1 MNKQKKMNE
10 EFLDRWNIA
19 AAIEEI
25 PMDALFPEVRIVS
38 DPSGKC
44 DYTFG
49 IIMNERRYNKS
60 VSGDKRKCNLCDA
73 VDFAT
78 LNPKLNLLPN
88 EDILDFIVVP
98 NKFPI
103 VQGFSI
109 AISKE
114 ERPIYTTNDLTNFV
128 KEFSAI
134 KDIGSKYGLKIFH
147 NSEGFGATI
156 PWHEHWHLTTFSEA
170 YKIAGATY
178 GQDAAEKKKVK
189 GKEGISIMPEF
200 PFAHLIFTDNDPE
213 KISRF
218 LGNAHE
224 EMGGIILRGVI
235 PHTISEGIDGTLVV
249 IGKGYQDR
257 CRSSAEVAG
266 HIIVNKEDYLN
277 TDFDY
282 CMKEIGKIIPKKEH
296 LKLESFI

>member
-1 MNKQKKMNE
+1 M
-10 EFLDRWNIA
+10 
-19 AAIEEI
+19 
-25 PMDALFPEVRIVS
+25 VR
-38 DPSGKC
+38 DLSGKC
-44 DYTFG
+44 GYTFG
-49 IIMNERRYNKS
+49 VIMNEFRYSKDTGNQS
-60 VSGDKRKCNLCDA
+60 SNKRKCNLCDA

-103 VQGFSI
+103 VQGFSL

-114 ERPIYTTNDLTNFV
+114 ERPIYTTNNLTKFV

-224 EMGGIILRGVI
+224 EMGGNHLEGVI

-266 HIIVNKEDYLN
+266 HIIVKDKEDYLN

>member
-1 MNKQKKMNE
+1 MNE

-19 AAIEEI
+19 ATIEEI
-25 PMDALFPEVRIVS
+25 PLEARFPEVRIIK

-49 IIMNERRYNKS
+49 IIMNELRYNNNI
-60 VSGDKRKCNLCDA
+60 SGGKGKCNLCDA
-73 VDFAT
+73 VEFAT
-78 LNPKLNLLPN
+78 LKPQINLLPD

-109 AISKE
+109 AITKE
-114 ERPIYTTNDLTNFV
+114 ERPVYTTNNLTNFV
-128 KEFSAI
+128 KEFLAI
-134 KDIGSKYGLKIFH
+134 KDICSKYGLKVFH

-156 PWHEHWHLTTFSEA
+156 PWHEHWHLATFEEG
-170 YKIAGATY
+170 YKIAGAAY

-189 GKEGISIMPEF
+189 GKKGISIMPEF

-224 EMGGIILRGVI
+224 KIGDNYFKGVI
-235 PHTISEGIDGTLVV
+235 PHTISEGSDGSLVV
-249 IGKGYQDR
+249 IGKGYQHR

-266 HIIVNKEDYLN
+266 HIIIKNKEDYLN

-296 LKLESFI
+296 LNLEKFI